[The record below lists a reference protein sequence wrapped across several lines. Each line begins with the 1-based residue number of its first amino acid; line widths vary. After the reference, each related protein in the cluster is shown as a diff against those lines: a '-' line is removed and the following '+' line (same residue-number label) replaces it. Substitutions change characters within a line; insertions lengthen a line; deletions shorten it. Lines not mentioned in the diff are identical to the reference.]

1 MNGAAGDKREAK
13 PGIARIKL
21 VRGLVSIRVFFFFLR
36 EHPGI
41 FA

>member
-21 VRGLVSIRVFFFFLR
+21 VRGLVSIRGVFLW